1 MKEIVDP
8 LQTSRILA
16 PTDFNQTINQLQALL
31 IATLYEYKSTQPTET
46 VYPFL
51 PRHHDGPDQRAGGVT
66 VSTCAGHLPFVPL
79 PALPSG

>member
-46 VYPFL
+46 VYPLL
-51 PRHHDGPDQRAGGVT
+51 PRHHDGRDQRVSGVIVCRPVQDT
-66 VSTCAGHLPFVPL
+66 GLLLPCQL
-79 PALPSG
+79 CL